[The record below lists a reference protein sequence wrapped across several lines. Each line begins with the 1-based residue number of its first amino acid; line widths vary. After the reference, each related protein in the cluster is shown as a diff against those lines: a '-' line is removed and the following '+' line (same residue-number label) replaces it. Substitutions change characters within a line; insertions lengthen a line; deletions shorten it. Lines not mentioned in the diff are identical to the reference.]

1 MNLKNEVK
9 SKCIK
14 GSAMEKERYLEIA
27 QGSLSFVVSKASA
40 RETIEV
46 MAKHRLSM
54 VTNVDTALIN
64 ELNTIL
70 YKRIR
75 ILKGEAAATSFLKS
89 INAECQLN

>member
-1 MNLKNEVK
+1 
-9 SKCIK
+9 
-14 GSAMEKERYLEIA
+14 MEKEKYLEIA
-27 QGSLSFVVSKASA
+27 HEILSFEFSKASA

-46 MAKHRLSM
+46 MAKHRLST
-54 VTNVDTALIN
+54 VTDIDTTLIN

-75 ILKGEAAATSFLKS
+75 ILKGEDVATLFLKS